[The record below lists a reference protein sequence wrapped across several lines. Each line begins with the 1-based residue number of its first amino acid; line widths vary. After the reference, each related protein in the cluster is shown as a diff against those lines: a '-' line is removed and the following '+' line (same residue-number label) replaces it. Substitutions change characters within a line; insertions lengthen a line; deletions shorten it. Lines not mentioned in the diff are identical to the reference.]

1 MLEGNMLNELVKV
14 MNDCQV
20 QFKLWLDKEKEK
32 DKEKLHW
39 TSLMG
44 PNKLKLL
51 KKLPNKLNETC
62 QPKDMVQDIKDLWEV
77 LHAICK

>member
-1 MLEGNMLNELVKV
+1 MLNELVKV

-44 PNKLKLL
+44 PNILKLL
-51 KKLPNKLNETC
+51 KLPKKLNETC
-62 QPKDMVQDIKDLWEV
+62 QPKDMVQDIKDLCEV